1 MLIGPKGVAF
11 LTRISARFIYGTIIL
26 GAVIGSL
33 SDPLPRNAAV
43 IVVLT
48 LSLYLVGVA
57 NGYAQSIH
65 AQLVDRDAE
74 SISRHW
80 TTILKPNWMMASVIV
95 PIGFFGLSIFG
106 LISQEAALAGT
117 KYALLFLLLFVGFV
131 SRRVCGSDIPRS
143 LLSGVI
149 VASLGFLVV
158 QLKLWSKYLPNI
170 GF

>member
-1 MLIGPKGVAF
+1 MFVGPKGVAF

-33 SDPLPRNAAV
+33 SDPLPGNAAV

-57 NGYAQSIH
+57 NGYAQSIN
-65 AQLVDRDAE
+65 AQLVGRDSEKIA
-74 SISRHW
+74 RQW
-80 TTILKPNWMMASVIV
+80 ATILKPNWMMASVIV
-95 PIGFFGLSIFG
+95 PIGFFGASG
-106 LISQEAALAGT
+106 CGWISQEAAFAGT
-117 KYALLFLLLFVGFV
+117 KYALLFLLLSMGFI
-131 SRRVCGSDIPRS
+131 SRRVCGSGIPRS

-158 QLKLWSKYLPNI
+158 QLKVWSKYLPNI
-170 GF
+170 GS